1 MDELVKIVAEKTGLS
16 QAQAKAA
23 TQTVLDYLMT
33 KLPAPVAEQIKLVL
47 AGGGVGTIATGV
59 GSLFGKKG

>member
-1 MDELVKIVAEKTGLS
+1 MDELVKIVVEKTGLS

-23 TQTVLDYLMT
+23 TQAVLEYLMT

-47 AGGGVGTIATGV
+47 AGGGVGAIATSIG
-59 GSLFGKKG
+59 GLFGKQA